1 MAEIVTLTTPV
12 TTPSLTTYAVRMINM
27 DLDVPA
33 IVIRLR
39 GSNGE
44 VKTVAYNGVTATNL
58 MVALNKANLS
68 TTSLQ
73 KRCLERLIA
82 DGELPAGTISGSP
95 D

>member
-12 TTPSLTTYAVRMINM
+12 VTPNLTTYTVRAINM

-39 GSNGE
+39 GTNGE
-44 VKTVAYNGVTATNL
+44 SKTCSYQGVTATNL
-58 MVALNKANLS
+58 IVALNKVDLS

-73 KRCLERLIA
+73 KRVLQRLIA
-82 DGELPAGTISGSP
+82 DGEIAGTISGSP